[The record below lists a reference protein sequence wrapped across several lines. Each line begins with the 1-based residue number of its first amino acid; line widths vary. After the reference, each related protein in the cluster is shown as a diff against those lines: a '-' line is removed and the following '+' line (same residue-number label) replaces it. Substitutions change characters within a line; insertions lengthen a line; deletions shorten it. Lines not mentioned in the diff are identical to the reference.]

1 MVVREVQT
9 ASPAET
15 EALGER
21 LGTTADG
28 GEVLGLEGE
37 LGAGKT
43 CLVRG
48 LARGLGADADAVA
61 SPTFIIATEYV
72 GGRRPLHHVD
82 LYRLEPPLADTL
94 FLREVLYGA
103 GVAAV
108 EWFDRLLPACGDD
121 VLRVV
126 LSHGEGERR
135 TIRLTAHGGR
145 HEAWLLRAFPL
156 KTKQDCT
163 WD

>member
-9 ASPAET
+9 GSPAET

-21 LGTTADG
+21 LGATADG
-28 GEVLGLEGE
+28 GELVGLEGE

-43 CLVRG
+43 CFVRG

-61 SPTFIIATEYV
+61 SPTFIMATEYA

-108 EWFDRLLPACGDD
+108 EWFDRLPQVGDD
-121 VLRVV
+121 VLRVA
-126 LSHGEGERR
+126 LGHAGDDHR
-135 TIRLTAHGGR
+135 TIRFAAEGPR
-145 HEAWLLRAFPL
+145 HERWLARAL
-156 KTKQDCT
+156 GE
-163 WD
+163 

>member
-9 ASPAET
+9 RSPAET

-21 LGTTADG
+21 LGATAEG
-28 GEVLGLEGE
+28 GELVGLEGE

-61 SPTFIIATEYV
+61 SPTFIIATEYE

-108 EWFDRLLPACGDD
+108 EWFDRLLPDAGDD
-121 VLRVV
+121 VLRVA
-126 LSHGEGERR
+126 LSHAGGDHR
-135 TIRLTAHGGR
+135 TIRLTAHGVR
-145 HEAWLLRAFPL
+145 HVQWLARTLAA
-156 KTKQDCT
+156 
-163 WD
+163 